1 MTKDDYVSLEV
12 AKKLQEKGYDEPCLA
27 YYFHEKLINVTS
39 QFRGS
44 DVNTIYQESRSQ
56 MYGNVPAP
64 TLYDAQKWLRDNKN
78 IHVCTDNRADGW
90 FYVLYKSNNGTFIR
104 DYNYSGTNDGGCW
117 DTYEEALNAGILEA
131 LNYI

>member
-27 YYFHEKLINVTS
+27 YYFQEKLINVTS
-39 QFRGS
+39 QFMGS

-64 TLYDAQKWLRDNKN
+64 TLYDAQKWLRERGYYVEVGIYDKWEWSFV
-78 IHVCTDNRADGW
+78 IYGYDEEMCITMKYADI
-90 FYVLYKSNNGTFIR
+90 K
-104 DYNYSGTNDGGCW
+104 YN
-117 DTYEEALNAGILEA
+117 TYEEALNAGILES